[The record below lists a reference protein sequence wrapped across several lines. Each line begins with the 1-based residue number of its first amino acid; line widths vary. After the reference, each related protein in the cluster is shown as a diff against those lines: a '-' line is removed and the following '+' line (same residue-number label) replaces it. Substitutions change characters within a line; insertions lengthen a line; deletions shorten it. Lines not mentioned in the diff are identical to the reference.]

1 MSIPADLHY
10 SKNDEWIKVEGETA
24 MIGISDY
31 AQDQLSDI
39 VYLEVNLKVGDR
51 GKQGDLMGT
60 VESVKAAADLY
71 LPVAGEVIEV
81 NDALGDV
88 PETIN
93 DDPYNGGWMLK
104 IKIPNPGE
112 IDELMDA
119 KAYQKYIEERE
130 A

>member
-1 MSIPADLHY
+1 MNIPEDLRY
-10 SKNDEWIKVEGETA
+10 SKDDEWIKADGEKATV
-24 MIGISDY
+24 GISDY

-39 VYLEVNLKVGDR
+39 VYLEVSLKVGNS
-51 GKQGDLMGT
+51 GKQGDLLGT

-71 LPVAGEVIEV
+71 LPVAGEVVEV
-81 NDALGDV
+81 NDGLGDV

-93 DDPYNGGWMLK
+93 DDPYGAGWMLK
-104 IKIPNPGE
+104 MSISDPGE
-112 IDELMDA
+112 LDGLMDA